1 MATKA
6 EILEGLSEEQ
16 KNAVVNYHGLT
27 ALEALPGAG
36 KTHTM
41 VKRCQYMVKD
51 GVPPSKILVFTFT
64 KKAAEELKERIRLA
78 IGPDADKM
86 MISTYHS
93 FCGKLLRRFAEYAGR
108 SSNYSIYDEDD
119 KKAVLDKIRT
129 NYFKTSNK
137 AEIKYRVVCDYIS
150 KFKLENLSPSE
161 TLVKKTSTSYEIACG
176 FIYKSYE
183 EEMRKRNAFD
193 FDDLPY
199 FAYRIANKY
208 PEVRDW
214 LASRYDYIMSDENQD
229 ANKQNLDFILLLGSK
244 CKNIMVVGDTDQSI
258 YGFRG
263 ADINNVMETYKREKF
278 DIKFLST
285 NYRSTQTI
293 VRAADGVI
301 KKNKARINKD
311 SSTVNDIGEKINIV
325 KFDNPEAE
333 ASGVAEIINSLVKNN
348 KMEYKDIAILCRL
361 QYQSRNFEKTFLY
374 KHIPFRLRGLI
385 PFYCRA
391 EIKDILAYLKL
402 AFNPC
407 DLNAFE
413 RVVNVPK
420 RGIGKSS
427 IEKILLS
434 ISSIDDIIY
443 KDIETIPIPKK
454 AKNSLK
460 DFADILKNIKEMY
473 STETPINEILVYVI
487 NRIKYLEYLDDTVTV
502 AGTLEEKRS
511 NLTELTNLS
520 RTFTSIEEFLNQSV
534 LDEPKKDKEDD
545 NNINS
550 VSIMTMHGSK
560 GLEYKTIFLCGIND
574 EIIPGRNGFDEGEA
588 EEERRLFYVAMTR
601 AKKNLYI
608 TFPSWSTDF
617 KGNAKYVSPSRFLK
631 EIPKD
636 YVKTFCM
643 EKSK

>member
-6 EILEGLSEEQ
+6 EILEGLSDEQ
-16 KNAVVNYHGLT
+16 KNAVVNYTGLT

-51 GVPPSKILVFTFT
+51 GVPPSKMLVFTFT

-78 IGPDADKM
+78 IGSDADKM
-86 MISTYHS
+86 TISTYHS

-108 SSNYSIYDEDD
+108 SSNFSIYDEDD
-119 KKAVLDKIRT
+119 KKAILDKIRT
-129 NYFKTSNK
+129 EYFKTSNK

-161 TLVKKTSTSYEIACG
+161 ALVKKTSTSYEIACG

-214 LASRYDYIMSDENQD
+214 LANRYDYIMSDENQD

-263 ADINNVMETYKREKF
+263 ADIKNVMETYKREDF
-278 DIKFLST
+278 HIKFLST

-293 VRAADGVI
+293 VRAADEVI
-301 KKNKARINKD
+301 KKNKARIDKD
-311 SSTVNDIGEKINIV
+311 SATINEHGEKISVI
-325 KFDNPEAE
+325 KFDNPEDE
-333 ASGVAEIINSLVKNN
+333 SSGIAQIIKEIVDKNDI
-348 KMEYKDIAILCRL
+348 EYKDIAILCRL

-374 KHIPFRLRGLI
+374 NKIPFRLRGLI

-402 AFNPC
+402 AYNPK
-407 DLNAFE
+407 DMNAFE
-413 RVVNVPK
+413 RIVNVPK
-420 RGIGKSS
+420 RGIGKASL
-427 IEKILLS
+427 EKILLS
-434 ISSIDDIIY
+434 MTSINDIID
-443 KDIETIPIPKK
+443 KDIDISIPKK
-454 AKNSLK
+454 AKTNLK
-460 DFADILKNIKEMY
+460 EFSIIIKTIQEMV
-473 STETPINEILVYVI
+473 SKDTPVSEILVYII
-487 NRIKYLEYLDDTVTV
+487 NTISYFDYLDDVVTV
-502 AGTLEEKRS
+502 AGTLEEKKN
-511 NLTELTNLS
+511 NLSELVNLS
-520 RTFTSIEEFLNQSV
+520 RIFTSTEEFLNQSI
-534 LDEPKKDKEDD
+534 LDEPKKDNNDD
-545 NNINS
+545 ETCNS
-550 VSIMTMHGSK
+550 VNIMTMHGSK
-560 GLEYKTIFLCGIND
+560 GLEYKIVFLCGIND
-574 EIIPGRNGFDEGEA
+574 AIIPGRNSEEESSV

-601 AKKNLYI
+601 AKKKLFISYPQWINDYSGKQKI
-608 TFPSWSTDF
+608 
-617 KGNAKYVSPSRFLK
+617 AKPSRFIKDIPPMYAEILK
-631 EIPKD
+631 
-636 YVKTFCM
+636 VK
-643 EKSK
+643 